1 MTKPSN
7 EVISRYQ
14 KKAITRVVVTL
25 HKHNDKDI
33 IQKLDE
39 VENKSG
45 YIKESIRE
53 KMDREK

>member
-25 HKHNDKDI
+25 HKQNDKDI

-53 KMDREK
+53 KMDRDK